1 MTKMTR
7 IAKKPL
13 AAAKAQPQE
22 KQIFTLQVVI
32 VSGPMTGS
40 FIEQNPV
47 VSRTIEA
54 RGDHT
59 LADLHHAIFAAFGRD
74 DEHMY
79 EFQIGGKRPM
89 DPKAKRYGPSM
100 AMVDPF
106 GERDGSADAA
116 HATIGSLGLTS
127 GNRFGYWFDFG
138 DDWWH
143 QIDLL
148 AIAEGVLRGKLPKV
162 TQRVGASPP
171 QYVDWDEEE

>member
-1 MTKMTR
+1 
-7 IAKKPL
+7 
-13 AAAKAQPQE
+13 
-22 KQIFTLQVVI
+22 
-32 VSGPMTGS
+32 
-40 FIEQNPV
+40 
-47 VSRTIEA
+47 
-54 RGDHT
+54 
-59 LADLHHAIFAAFGRD
+59 
-74 DEHMY
+74 
-79 EFQIGGKRPM
+79 
-89 DPKAKRYGPSM
+89 M